1 MTQKQSSLAEGKS
14 NLNMFLTSPL
24 APLLLPIRM
33 AGTSVARA
41 KTV

>member
-14 NLNMFLTSPL
+14 NLNMFWQI